1 MQIAISNFKVSHKKV
16 FTNSNK
22 LFKIWKI
29 LTSLKD
35 IASAVTALLHTLM
48 QYIEMVYSY
57 EGIAGGCFGFC
68 SKVEKIEFYNLA
80 PSLTYAHLAV

>member
-35 IASAVTALLHTLM
+35 IASAVTALLHTLI
-48 QYIEMVYSY
+48 QYIEMVYMKVLR
-57 EGIAGGCFGFC
+57 EGEEGVDVDIIF
-68 SKVEKIEFYNLA
+68 I
-80 PSLTYAHLAV
+80 